1 MAMIPG
7 TLTVYADG
15 SYIQEYDIVS
25 RYPKELGNMSDT
37 EENIIE
43 TTGAEVA
50 QADTEP
56 PTPPP
61 PQELITANDKL
72 RVAAGEALAARV
84 VHITANH
91 NPGKAYKALLEHGV
105 PDPEVVRE
113 AIRQSIQ
120 PPWREVFDPGTLTD
134 DQATIALL
142 IMGGVWNDGFQ
153 TALAKLEEA
162 SKQAG
167 S

>member
-1 MAMIPG
+1 
-7 TLTVYADG
+7 
-15 SYIQEYDIVS
+15 
-25 RYPKELGNMSDT
+25 MSDT
-37 EENIIE
+37 EETVIE
-43 TTGAEVA
+43 TTATEVS

-56 PTPPP
+56 PVPPP
-61 PQELITANDKL
+61 AATAATDKL

-120 PPWREVFDPGTLTD
+120 PPWREVFDPGTLND
-134 DQATIALL
+134 DQATMALL